1 MIQLDLNKLLL
12 FSGFVETSGWLK
24 ILGEMKDPFKKGPSL
39 PLRTIL
45 PTSFPTLAQG
55 LSSSQEERT
64 RLSCSRGRDKGP
76 HRRNK
81 SGELLVPEM
90 FPYIWYINGR
100 TTVFLLHEVRIQ
112 LNSMKNNRLLLR
124 TTKTLYH
131 VRFIRILR
139 RVSLAKRFHVAVRLF
154 IIISQMTSKGAAKC
168 VTNVLIT
175 F

>member
-1 MIQLDLNKLLL
+1 MIQLDLNKWLL
-12 FSGFVETSGWLK
+12 FSGFVGTSGWLK
-24 ILGEMKDPFKKGPSL
+24 ILGEMEDPFKKGQSL

-76 HRRNK
+76 HRGNK

-90 FPYIWYINGR
+90 FPYI
-100 TTVFLLHEVRIQ
+100 
-112 LNSMKNNRLLLR
+112 
-124 TTKTLYH
+124 
-131 VRFIRILR
+131 RILR
-139 RVSLAKRFHVAVRLF
+139 RVSLANRFHVAVRLF

-175 F
+175 FWRPLWFITEQTHGNVEPISFIG